1 MGFLSWGPCPGQDS
15 VFGMELRDLGYT
27 WGTFT
32 IAPRTV
38 TAGGRGQSQAVN
50 IQAGFYVRVWVR
62 ERSGAWKV
70 ALDVLQ

>member
-1 MGFLSWGPCPGQDS
+1 VARSG
-15 VFGMELRDLGYT
+15 DLGYT

-38 TAGGRGQSQAVN
+38 TTGGRGQSQTVN

-62 ERSGAWKV
+62 ERNGAWKV